1 MCWTRSEK
9 PPGKTRP
16 RHQRTFPR
24 FVGVRRRG
32 SELPAERGGGRPFSA
47 AHGGGFYHLLVS
59 LEMDLGKGL
68 LGRCLSALL
77 RGDPLLSSC
86 ASFCSVCVWVCF
98 FFVCFV
104 CFSWDPTDSLS
115 RRLHCRALVRVIA
128 FYRKTDLRPHRI
140 VFLVPFQRLPIAPPP
155 KPIVQLYGD
164 WDRAPVIVA
173 FYQSFMP
180 TRRRTT
186 ETAMASDAP
195 YPTRTSWSREVHLVQ
210 GAMMRACLGALAC
223 ETN

>member
-1 MCWTRSEK
+1 M
-9 PPGKTRP
+9 
-16 RHQRTFPR
+16 
-24 FVGVRRRG
+24 RRRG

-140 VFLVPFQRLPIAPPP
+140 VFLVPFHRLPNTA
-155 KPIVQLYGD
+155 
-164 WDRAPVIVA
+164 
-173 FYQSFMP
+173 
-180 TRRRTT
+180 RTIQPRLRPCARYSSVFSNSNSD
-186 ETAMASDAP
+186 TAADSSNRDDFRCAV
-195 YPTRTSWSREVHLVQ
+195 SHKNEQ
-210 GAMMRACLGALAC
+210 
-223 ETN
+223 